1 MKKNLK
7 NKKSLNI
14 AMLGHKRI
22 PSREGGM
29 KGFSIIV
36 LCTIVIYILIVMLSG
51 KNIISKIVTGLI
63 VFLGDT
69 YILMLLAKVISLFGK
84 YYFNS
89 WVIGIFFALEFR
101 L

>member
-1 MKKNLK
+1 MQENMI
-7 NKKSLNI
+7 S
-14 AMLGHKRI
+14 
-22 PSREGGM
+22 EYM

-36 LCTIVIYILIVMLSG
+36 LCTIVIYILIVMLDG

-84 YYFNS
+84 YYFIS